1 MTARPVAADFE
12 LFHRVC
18 SDCRKSIMW
27 ARVGKLRDEWMPL
40 DSDPVDSGNVLAQPD
55 PTAPRRLIADVLG
68 RPATRAAMVAD
79 GWLLF
84 QHHRLSCPYADQWA
98 RKNKSLRPGPT
109 GVRPAPAVDTPPPP
123 EGLFDA

>member
-1 MTARPVAADFE
+1 MTARPHRSDFE
-12 LFHRVC
+12 LFERIC
-18 SDCRKSIMW
+18 SDCKGRIMW
-27 ARVGKLRDEWMPL
+27 ARVGKDRGEWMPL
-40 DSDPVDSGNVLAQPD
+40 DADPSPTGNVLAQPD

-68 RPATRAAMVAD
+68 RPAARAAMVAD

-84 QHHRLSCPYADQWA
+84 QHHRLSCPHADRWA

-109 GVRPAPAVDTPPPP
+109 GVRPAPVPAPPPVP